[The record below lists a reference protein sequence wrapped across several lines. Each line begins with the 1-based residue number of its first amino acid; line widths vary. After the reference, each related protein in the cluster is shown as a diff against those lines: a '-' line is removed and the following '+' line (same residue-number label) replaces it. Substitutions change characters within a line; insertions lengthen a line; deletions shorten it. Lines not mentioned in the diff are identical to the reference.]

1 MRTNKACPLY
11 AGSTGPLAVALT
23 EEQEEEIQREMTQE
37 DEELVNLED
46 TKVTLSSKLIKVPTF
61 KLKISIHPLLLQ
73 PIPG

>member
-11 AGSTGPLAVALT
+11 AGSTGPMTVALT

-46 TKVTLSSKLIKVPTF
+46 TKVTLSSKLIKVTPT
-61 KLKISIHPLLLQ
+61 L
-73 PIPG
+73 